1 MPTKLLGERIK
12 RKEDPRLI
20 QGRGHYVDDIKL
32 DGMLHMAFAR
42 SPYGHARITSINTEA
57 ARNAPGVVAVLTSED
72 LKGKLGQI
80 PCAVG
85 MEGLKVP
92 DHHCLADGRV
102 RYVGEP
108 VVAVVATDRY
118 LAADAAA
125 QAEVEYEMLPAVTN
139 MDKALESRSP
149 LVHDAFG
156 DNIAFT
162 AKLEGGDWKRVEADS
177 IVKVIKQ
184 RLINQRL
191 GPVAMEARG
200 VVASYSPGEDTLTV
214 WSSTQIPHILKT
226 QLSLMTKID
235 EPRCRVITPE
245 VGGAFG
251 SKLNVYAEEGVA
263 CFASKLLGKPVK
275 WIESRREN
283 LAVTIHGR
291 DQINDLEIYYK
302 PDGKVVGL
310 KCRVLSDMG
319 AYFQLLTPAIP
330 TLTALMILGCYE
342 IPCVSVETIGV
353 FTNKMATDAYR
364 GAGRP
369 EATYIIERAINM
381 VAHELKM
388 DPLDVRL
395 KNFPAPGKDITLAT
409 GVSYDTANYQKTLK
423 KVLKISRY
431 PQLRKEQQRLR
442 KKGKL
447 LGIGLSTYVEICAMG
462 PSSRM
467 PAGGWESG
475 VVRVEV
481 TGKVTV
487 LSGTSPHGQGE
498 QTTFAQIVAQELGIP
513 YDDVTVYHGDT
524 AQVPIGIGTFGSRTT
539 AVGGAAIYNAAQRIK
554 KKMARMAAHKLGLK
568 ASELVFEE
576 GKIQTQDGSKSVS
589 FKNVAEGAYMAREL
603 PPGME
608 PGLSELSVFEPPN
621 YTYPFG
627 AHVAVTEVDEKTGE
641 VRLRNYFAVDDC
653 GRILNPMLVDGQVH
667 GGIAQGAGQALVEEL
682 IYDDNGQLL
691 TGSFMDYAVPKAH
704 LFPWFETSNTETR
717 TPVNP
722 LGVKGVGEAGT
733 IGSTPAIVNAV
744 ADALGVRHIDMPLKA
759 EKIWNILK
767 QSAAQAGEAS

>member
-20 QGRGHYVDDIKL
+20 QGRGHFVDDIKL

-42 SPYGHARITSINTEA
+42 SPYGHARVTSINTES
-57 ARNAPGVVAVLTSED
+57 ARNTPGVVAVLTSED
-72 LKGKLGQI
+72 LKGKLGQV

-92 DHHCLADGRV
+92 DHYCLAVERV

-108 VVAVVATDRY
+108 VVAIVAADRY
-118 LAADAAA
+118 LAADAAS
-125 QAEVEYEMLPAVTN
+125 QVEVEYEMLPAVTN
-139 MDKALESRSP
+139 MDKALESKSP
-149 LVHDAFG
+149 LIHKSFG

-162 AKLEGGDWKRVEADS
+162 AKLEGGDWKTVDADTA
-177 IVKVIKQ
+177 VKVIKQ
-184 RLINQRL
+184 RLVNQRL
-191 GPVAMEARG
+191 GPVAMETRG

-283 LAVTIHGR
+283 LAGTIHGR

-310 KCRVLSDMG
+310 KCRVLADMG

-342 IPCVSVETIGV
+342 IPCVSVETIGI

-369 EATYIIERAINM
+369 EATYIIERAMNM

-431 PQLRKEQQRLR
+431 HQLRKEQQRLR

-475 VVRVEV
+475 TVRVEV

-498 QTTFAQIVAQELGIP
+498 QTTFAQIVAEELGIP

-539 AVGGAAIYNAAQRIK
+539 AVGGTAIYNAAQRIK

-568 ASELVFEE
+568 PGELVFED
-576 GKIQTQDGSKSVS
+576 GKIQTADGSKSVT
-589 FKNVAEGAYMAREL
+589 FVKVAEEAYMAREL

-682 IYDDNGQLL
+682 IYDENGQLL

-704 LFPWFETSNTETR
+704 LFPWFETANTETR

-744 ADALGVRHIDMPLKA
+744 VDALGVRHIDMSLKA